1 MWSILSGVR
10 GERAEPSVRQRDGAA
25 ARPALPVLVRL
36 FLVAVV
42 ALGAMWIAAP
52 VASAGTTYYAV
63 GKPLCK
69 APKVGHA
76 ACFAERRVSVKKG
89 TPGARAFKL
98 GAGATA
104 GSVSPNAQT
113 IGPAGGITP
122 FDLATAYGFNS
133 LTSASSQTVAIVDAF
148 NDPTIE
154 ADLQKFDAQYALA
167 TCTTANGCFKKV
179 NQAGAS
185 SPLPATDTGWSG
197 EIALDVE
204 TVHAVCQTCHIL
216 LVEANDSSLAN
227 LEAAANEAAKLKAT
241 EISNSYGGAGTPGS
255 SDLAAYNHPGIVI
268 TASTGDDGYY
278 SFDQYALGGVDP
290 GLPEFPAAANTVVA
304 VGGTSL
310 YLGQNATRQSES
322 VWNDN
327 GTKDYWEQNLFT
339 ALGATGGGCSTT
351 IPAQGWQTGLSV
363 WASTACGTHRLP
375 ADISSDA
382 DYLTGIDT
390 YDTTGSTGWSTIGGT
405 SFSSPTI
412 AAMFALAGGA
422 HGVSYPALTL
432 YGHNG
437 SSAALYDVTVGG
449 NGYCGGEGAAACGN
463 VNNLGLG
470 PLDCDYNTAGTAIA
484 AGDRACD
491 ALAGYDGPTGLGTPK
506 GLGVFAKTGPA
517 VTISGP
523 TSIAHGT
530 LGTWKAAVT
539 DPFPGGHPTTYTF
552 NWGDGSANTV
562 VSSTAFSSSQTHTYA
577 AAATRT
583 ITVTVKD
590 NYNQTGTKTY
600 PVTVS

>member
-52 VASAGTTYYAV
+52 VASAGTTYHAV

-122 FDLATAYGFNS
+122 FDLATAYGFDS

-327 GTKDYWEQNLFT
+327 GTKDYWEQN
-339 ALGATGGGCSTT
+339 CSRLSAR
-351 IPAQGWQTGLSV
+351 PVAAAARRSRPRAETGLSV

-382 DYLTGIDT
+382 DDRP
-390 YDTTGSTGWSTIGGT
+390 GST
-405 SFSSPTI
+405 PTTPPV
-412 AAMFALAGGA
+412 ARGGA
-422 HGVSYPALTL
+422 RS
-432 YGHNG
+432 
-437 SSAALYDVTVGG
+437 GG
-449 NGYCGGEGAAACGN
+449 RRSPRRRSPRCSLWRVER
-463 VNNLGLG
+463 
-470 PLDCDYNTAGTAIA
+470 TA
-484 AGDRACD
+484 
-491 ALAGYDGPTGLGTPK
+491 
-506 GLGVFAKTGPA
+506 
-517 VTISGP
+517 
-523 TSIAHGT
+523 
-530 LGTWKAAVT
+530 
-539 DPFPGGHPTTYTF
+539 
-552 NWGDGSANTV
+552 
-562 VSSTAFSSSQTHTYA
+562 
-577 AAATRT
+577 
-583 ITVTVKD
+583 
-590 NYNQTGTKTY
+590 
-600 PVTVS
+600 